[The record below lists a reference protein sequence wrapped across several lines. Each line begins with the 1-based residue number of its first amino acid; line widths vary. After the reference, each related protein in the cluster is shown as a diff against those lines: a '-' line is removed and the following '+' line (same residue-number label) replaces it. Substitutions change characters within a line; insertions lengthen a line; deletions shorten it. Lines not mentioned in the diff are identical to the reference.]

1 MDLTSQNSI
10 LTITILLGAA
20 WFLFLLIVFWPRAI
34 RTFAR
39 LFRKSPFAKLI
50 RPEYYL
56 ADLLIW
62 SHKAAEAMLNLTKAY
77 DWRVSQ
83 WSAFSTALITATLA
97 FISAVVLEY
106 FKDTLYTN
114 VELKLRIALLGI
126 MASLLVYLMS
136 QKRISPLKEQFLR
149 VCTLLQRR
157 EG

>member
-1 MDLTSQNSI
+1 MDLTSRNSI
-10 LTITILLGAA
+10 LTITILLGVA
-20 WFLFLLIVFWPRAI
+20 WLFFLLIVFWPWAI
-34 RTFAR
+34 RKFAR
-39 LFRKSPFAKLI
+39 TLRKSPFARI
-50 RPEYYL
+50 ISPEYYL

-62 SHKAAEAMLNLTKAY
+62 SHKAAESTLNLTKAY

-83 WSAFSTALITATLA
+83 WSAFSTALLTATLA

-114 VELKLRIALLGI
+114 VDLKLRVALLGV
-126 MASLLVYLMS
+126 MASILVYLMS
-136 QKRISPLKEQFLR
+136 QKRISLLKEQFLR